1 MRETNDVQCLYY
13 GSREKIVTHITEIK
27 NLAERLE
34 TTPHDIK
41 NYFSKRLDTLIDLE
55 GNTLKVKGFLKLPVL
70 NILLEEIRDTNK

>member
-1 MRETNDVQCLYY
+1 MSPIGRGGVTKIYELLFRERV
-13 GSREKIVTHITEIK
+13 K

-55 GNTLKVKGFLKLPVL
+55 GNTLKVKGLLKLPVL